1 MAPNISIREYIRE
14 LPENATE
21 PTITIVLTSAE
32 SRFVDV
38 RIYKAADGGEVAPEK
53 EGNNDYPNSSHVS
66 SLTA

>member
-1 MAPNISIREYIRE
+1 MTPNISIREYIRE

-38 RIYKAADGGEVAPEK
+38 RIYKATDDSVVTSEK
-53 EGNNDYPNSSHVS
+53 EGTNRHPNHDTY
-66 SLTA
+66 L